1 MAVLLLDT
9 HIFVWTVNGDPRLRL
24 TIRTLIGDPANQVF
38 VSAATVWEIAIK
50 NTLGRQTDLSL
61 QDTAANIAD
70 ALGFTEL
77 PVKFAHAEQAA
88 LLPPI
93 HNDPFDRMLV
103 AQAMVEN
110 LTLVTADSAIL
121 RYNVTMLDAS

>member
-1 MAVLLLDT
+1 MGRLLLDT
-9 HIFVWTVNGDPRLRL
+9 HIFVWTVNGDPRLKPA
-24 TIRTLIGDPANQVF
+24 IRTLIDDPDNQVF

-50 NTLGRQTDLSL
+50 NTLGRQADLRL
-61 QDTAANIAD
+61 PDTAANIANS
-70 ALGFTEL
+70 LGFAEL

-103 AQAMVEN
+103 AQAIAES

-121 RYNVTMLDAS
+121 RYNVATLDAS